1 MNTNI
6 IKGID
11 EVIKGLTTIKGAL
24 MAIDHAPIKEVIK
37 EAVEEAIEGVVPA
50 VVEEAPVEVKKV
62 EKKAKVVEPEV
73 EEEIKDEVEEDTEVD
88 EEIEDEVEEDISE
101 EAVGFDR
108 EAKKAELEEMKYNDL
123 KALAGTLEGASAIG
137 KKAEIIESILNA
149 YEAMGGVHSEEET
162 AKGEE
167 QEVQDEAEENED
179 VADEQ
184 EGGEADDDESR
195 EEFVEFLE
203 SLGTDEIIKIAEQ
216 AGIKVGKKVGD
227 KVVKKVDRAKLIE
240 ELVEDLDKL
249 VEALEALGYYDE
261 EDEEDTVEAS
271 EEVTEQE
278 EDEEEEDEEED
289 EEASIAEKY
298 GLNERTVEELA
309 DICADFGLSTKGKKQ
324 ALIDR
329 IVKGIMDGT
338 IEFEDEDEEEVE
350 EEEVQEVQEEKAPLK
365 KVSESENSKVL
376 KKEAEI
382 EADIRDKY
390 EKGKLKD
397 TTIKKFLDK
406 YNEGDPECAGCN
418 GCSKEDM
425 LDCYID
431 IHKALVD
438 DDGDVNEFEE
448 PYVRHGEYFCCGK
461 EIKELDNGNL
471 YCSVCGQEYVE

>member
-62 EKKAKVVEPEV
+62 EKKAKVVVESEV
-73 EEEIKDEVEEDTEVD
+73 EKAEEDTEVE
-88 EEIEDEVEEDISE
+88 EEIEDEVEEDTVEDTVE

-123 KALAGTLEGASAIG
+123 KALAGTLEGASAVG

-149 YEAMGGVHSEEET
+149 YEAMGEVHSEEET
-162 AKGEE
+162 AEGEE
-167 QEVQDEAEENED
+167 QEVQYEAKEYED

-184 EGGEADDDESR
+184 EDGEADDDGDR

-203 SLGTDEIIKIAEQ
+203 SLEIDDINEIAEQ
-216 AGIKVGKKVGD
+216 AGIKVGKKV
-227 KVVKKVDRAKLIE
+227 VKAKLIE

-261 EDEEDTVEAS
+261 EDEGEGEDETVEAP
-271 EEVTEQE
+271 EEVEEETGDE
-278 EDEEEEDEEED
+278 EDERVKIVEE
-289 EEASIAEKY
+289 Y
-298 GLNERTVEELA
+298 GLDEYTVEELA
-309 DICADFGLSTKGKKQ
+309 DICAEFELSTKGKKQ

-350 EEEVQEVQEEKAPLK
+350 EAVEEEVQEVQEEKAPLK
-365 KVSESENSKVL
+365 KVSKSENSKVL

-397 TTIKKFLDK
+397 NAIKKFLDK
-406 YNEGDPECAGCN
+406 YNEGDPECAGCK

-425 LDCYID
+425 LECYID

-471 YCSVCGQEYVE
+471 YCSVCGQEYEE

>member
-11 EVIKGLTTIKGAL
+11 EVIKELMIIREDL
-24 MAIDHAPIKEVIK
+24 MAIDHTLIKEAVK
-37 EAVEEAIEGVVPA
+37 EAVEEIIG

-62 EKKAKVVEPEV
+62 EKKAKVVESEV
-73 EEEIKDEVEEDTEVD
+73 EEEIEDTV
-88 EEIEDEVEEDISE
+88 E

-108 EAKKAELEEMKYNDL
+108 EAKRAELEAMKYNDL
-123 KALAGTLEGASAIG
+123 KALAGTLEGASAVG
-137 KKAEIIESILNA
+137 KKVDIIESILNA
-149 YEAMGGVHSEEET
+149 YEAMGGVPSEEET

-167 QEVQDEAEENED
+167 QEIQDEAKESED
-179 VADEQ
+179 VADKQ
-184 EGGEADDDESR
+184 EDEEADSGDDDENR

-203 SLGTDEIIKIAEQ
+203 SLETDELIEIAEQ
-216 AGIKVGKKVGD
+216 AGIKVDK
-227 KVVKKVDRAKLIE
+227 KVVKANLIE

-271 EEVTEQE
+271 EEVIEQE
-278 EDEEEEDEEED
+278 EDEEEEEDEDETVTSTEEETGDEED
-289 EEASIAEKY
+289 ERVKIVEEY
-298 GLNERTVEELA
+298 GLEEYTVEELA
-309 DICADFGLSTKGKKQ
+309 DICAKYELSTKGKKQ

-329 IVKGIMDGT
+329 IVKGILDGT
-338 IEFEDEDEEEVE
+338 IELEDEEEE
-350 EEEVQEVQEEKAPLK
+350 EEEEAQEEEKAPLK
-365 KVSESENSKVL
+365 KVAEHDNPQRAE
-376 KKEAEI
+376 KEAEI

-390 EKGKLKD
+390 EKGRLKD

-425 LDCYID
+425 LECYVD

-438 DDGDVNEFEE
+438 DDGDLNEFEE
-448 PYVRHGEYFCCGK
+448 PYVRDGEYFCCGR
-461 EIKELDNGNL
+461 ELKELENGNL
-471 YCSVCGQEYVE
+471 YCQVCGNEYEE

>member
-37 EAVEEAIEGVVPA
+37 EAVEEAIKGVVPA
-50 VVEEAPVEVKKV
+50 VVEEAPVEEKKV
-62 EKKAKVVEPEV
+62 EKKAKVVESEV
-73 EEEIKDEVEEDTEVD
+73 EKAEEDTEVE
-88 EEIEDEVEEDISE
+88 EEIEDEVEEDTVEDTVE

-123 KALAGTLEGASAIG
+123 KALAGTLEGASAVG

-162 AKGEE
+162 AEGEE
-167 QEVQDEAEENED
+167 QEVQYEAEENED

-184 EGGEADDDESR
+184 EDGEADDDENR

-216 AGIKVGKKVGD
+216 AGIKVGKKV
-227 KVVKKVDRAKLIE
+227 DRAKLIE
-240 ELVEDLDKL
+240 ELEEDLDKL

-271 EEVTEQE
+271 EEVIEQE
-278 EDEEEEDEEED
+278 ENAVEEEDEEE

-298 GLNERTVEELA
+298 GLNEYTVEELA

-338 IEFEDEDEEEVE
+338 IEFEGEEEVE
-350 EEEVQEVQEEKAPLK
+350 EEVQEEKVPLK
-365 KVSESENSKVL
+365 KLSESENSKVL

-390 EKGKLKD
+390 KKGKLKD

-448 PYVRHGEYFCCGK
+448 PYVRHGEYFCCGR
-461 EIKELDNGNL
+461 EIIELVNGNL
-471 YCSVCGQEYVE
+471 YCSVCGQEYEE

>member
-24 MAIDHAPIKEVIK
+24 MATDHTPIK
-37 EAVEEAIEGVVPA
+37 EAVKEAIEEVLPNVVAEEEPA
-50 VVEEAPVEVKKV
+50 EEPAEEVKKV
-62 EKKAKVVEPEV
+62 EKKSKVVEPEV
-73 EEEIKDEVEEDTEVD
+73 EKAEEDTEV
-88 EEIEDEVEEDISE
+88 S
-101 EAVGFDR
+101 GFDR

-123 KALAGTLEGASAIG
+123 KALAGTLRGASAVG

-149 YEAMGGVHSEEET
+149 YEALRGAPSEEET
-162 AKGEE
+162 AEGEE
-167 QEVQDEAEENED
+167 QEVQDEAEEYKD

-184 EGGEADDDESR
+184 EDGEVDDR
-195 EEFVEFLE
+195 EDFAEFAEFAEFLE
-203 SLGTDEIIKIAEQ
+203 SLETDEVKEIAEQ
-216 AGIKVGKKVGD
+216 AGIKVGKKV
-227 KVVKKVDRAKLIE
+227 VKAKLIE
-240 ELVEDLDKL
+240 ELVKDLDKL

-261 EDEEDTVEAS
+261 EDEGEGEDETVEAP
-271 EEVTEQE
+271 EEVEEETGDE
-278 EDEEEEDEEED
+278 EDERVKIVEE
-289 EEASIAEKY
+289 Y
-298 GLNERTVEELA
+298 GLDEYTVEELA
-309 DICADFGLSTKGKKQ
+309 DICAEFELSTKGKKQ

-338 IEFEDEDEEEVE
+338 IEFEDEEEAE
-350 EEEVQEVQEEKAPLK
+350 EEEVQEEEIQEEKAPLK
-365 KVSESENSKVL
+365 KVAESGNPEVT

-397 TTIKKFLDK
+397 NAIKKFLDK
-406 YNEGDPECAGCN
+406 YNEGDPECAGCK

-425 LDCYID
+425 LECYID

-448 PYVRHGEYFCCGK
+448 PYVRHGEYFCCGR
-461 EIKELDNGNL
+461 EIIELENGNL
-471 YCSVCGQEYVE
+471 YCSVCGQEYEE

>member
-11 EVIKGLTTIKGAL
+11 EVIKGLITIKGAL
-24 MAIDHAPIKEVIK
+24 MAIDHTPIEEAVK
-37 EAVEEAIEGVVPA
+37 EAVEGVVPE

-73 EEEIKDEVEEDTEVD
+73 EKAEEDTEV
-88 EEIEDEVEEDISE
+88 S
-101 EAVGFDR
+101 GFDR

-123 KALAGTLEGASAIG
+123 KALAGTLEGASAVG

-149 YEAMGGVHSEEET
+149 YEAMGGVLSEEET
-162 AKGEE
+162 AEGEE
-167 QEVQDEAEENED
+167 QEIQDEAEESED

-184 EGGEADDDESR
+184 EDGEADDDEER

-203 SLGTDEIIKIAEQ
+203 SLETDDIKEIVEQ
-216 AGIKVGKKVGD
+216 AGIKVGKKV
-227 KVVKKVDRAKLIE
+227 VKAKLIE

-261 EDEEDTVEAS
+261 EDEEEGEDETVEA
-271 EEVTEQE
+271 TE
-278 EDEEEEDEEED
+278 EDEYEDEEED
-289 EEASIAEKY
+289 DERVKIVEEY
-298 GLNERTVEELA
+298 GLEEYTVEELA
-309 DICADFGLSTKGKKQ
+309 DICAKYELSTKGKKQ

-329 IVKGIMDGT
+329 IVKGILDGT
-338 IEFEDEDEEEVE
+338 IELEDEEEAE
-350 EEEVQEVQEEKAPLK
+350 EEEVQEEKSPLK
-365 KVSESENSKVL
+365 KEAESGNPERT

-382 EADIRDKY
+382 EAYIRSKY

-397 TTIKKFLDK
+397 SEIKKFLDK
-406 YNEGDPECAGCN
+406 YNEGDPECAGCK

-425 LDCYID
+425 LECYID

-438 DDGDVNEFEE
+438 DDGDLNEFEE
-448 PYVRHGEYFCCGK
+448 PYIRDGEYFCCGRV
-461 EIKELDNGNL
+461 IKELENGNL
-471 YCSVCGQEYVE
+471 YCQVCGTEYQE

>member
-24 MAIDHAPIKEVIK
+24 MATDHTPIK
-37 EAVEEAIEGVVPA
+37 EAVKEAIEEVLPNVVAEEEPA
-50 VVEEAPVEVKKV
+50 EEPAEEVKKV
-62 EKKAKVVEPEV
+62 EKKSKVVEPEV
-73 EEEIKDEVEEDTEVD
+73 EKAEEDTEV
-88 EEIEDEVEEDISE
+88 S
-101 EAVGFDR
+101 GFDR

-123 KALAGTLEGASAIG
+123 KALAGTLRGASAVG

-149 YEAMGGVHSEEET
+149 YEAMGGVPSEEET
-162 AKGEE
+162 SEGEK
-167 QEVQDEAEENED
+167 QEVQDEAEESED
-179 VADEQ
+179 VAIEQ
-184 EGGEADDDESR
+184 EDGEAGSGDDDEDR

-203 SLGTDEIIKIAEQ
+203 SLETDEIKEIAEQ
-216 AGIKVGKKVGD
+216 AGIKVGKE
-227 KVVKKVDRAKLIE
+227 VVKAKLIE

-271 EEVTEQE
+271 EEVIEQ
-278 EDEEEEDEEED
+278 EEEEDETVASTEEETGDEED
-289 EEASIAEKY
+289 ERIKIVEEY
-298 GLNERTVEELA
+298 GLEEYTVEELA
-309 DICADFGLSTKGKKQ
+309 DICAEYELSTKGKKQ

-338 IEFEDEDEEEVE
+338 IELEDEPEEEA
-350 EEEVQEVQEEKAPLK
+350 QEEEKAPLK
-365 KVSESENSKVL
+365 KVAEYNNPQRA
-376 KKEAEI
+376 KKEAEV

-397 TTIKKFLDK
+397 NEIKKFLDK
-406 YNEGDPECAGCN
+406 YNEGDPECAGCK

-425 LDCYID
+425 LECYID

-448 PYVRHGEYFCCGK
+448 PYVRHGEYFCCGR
-461 EIKELDNGNL
+461 EIIELENGNL
-471 YCSVCGQEYVE
+471 YCSVCGQEYEE

>member
-11 EVIKGLTTIKGAL
+11 EVIKGLTTIKGAM
-24 MAIDHAPIKEVIK
+24 MATDHAPIKEVIK

-50 VVEEAPVEVKKV
+50 VVEEAPVEEKKV

-73 EEEIKDEVEEDTEVD
+73 EKAEEDTEVE
-88 EEIEDEVEEDISE
+88 EEIEDEVEEDTVE
-101 EAVGFDR
+101 DTVGFDR

-123 KALAGTLEGASAIG
+123 KALAGTLEGASAVG

-162 AKGEE
+162 AEGEE

-184 EGGEADDDESR
+184 EGGEADDDEDR

-203 SLGTDEIIKIAEQ
+203 SLETGEIKEIAEQ
-216 AGIKVGKKVGD
+216 AGIKVGKKV
-227 KVVKKVDRAKLIE
+227 VKDKLIE

-261 EDEEDTVEAS
+261 EDEEEGEDEPVEAP
-271 EEVTEQE
+271 
-278 EDEEEEDEEED
+278 EEEEAGDEEVD
-289 EEASIAEKY
+289 EEGERATIVEEY
-298 GLNERTVEELA
+298 GLDEYTVEELA
-309 DICADFGLSTKGKKQ
+309 DICADFELSTKGKKQ

-338 IEFEDEDEEEVE
+338 IELEDEDEEEE
-350 EEEVQEVQEEKAPLK
+350 EEEEEEVQEEKAPLK
-365 KVSESENSKVL
+365 KVAESGNPEVT
-376 KKEAEI
+376 KKEEEI

-397 TTIKKFLDK
+397 NAIKKFLDK
-406 YNEGDPECAGCN
+406 YNEGDPECAGCK

-431 IHKALVD
+431 IHRALVD
-438 DDGDVNEFEE
+438 DDGDLNEFEE
-448 PYVRHGEYFCCGK
+448 PYIRDGKYFCCGR
-461 EIKELDNGNL
+461 ELKELENGNL
-471 YCSVCGQEYVE
+471 YCQVCGIEYEE

>member
-24 MAIDHAPIKEVIK
+24 MAIDHAPIKEAVK
-37 EAVEEAIEGVVPA
+37 EAVEEAIEGVVPS
-50 VVEEAPVEVKKV
+50 VVSEEAPVE
-62 EKKAKVVEPEV
+62 EPVVESEV
-73 EEEIKDEVEEDTEVD
+73 EEEVEEDTD
-88 EEIEDEVEEDISE
+88 VE
-101 EAVGFDR
+101 GFDR

-123 KALAGTLEGASAIG
+123 KALAGTLEGASAVG
-137 KKAEIIESILNA
+137 KKVEIIESILNA
-149 YEAMGGVHSEEET
+149 YEAMGGVPSEEET

-167 QEVQDEAEENED
+167 QEVQDEAEESED
-179 VADEQ
+179 VADKQ
-184 EGGEADDDESR
+184 EAEEADGDDDEER

-203 SLGTDEIIKIAEQ
+203 SLETDEIKEIAEQ
-216 AGIKVGKKVGD
+216 AGIKVGKKV
-227 KVVKKVDRAKLIE
+227 VKANLIK

-261 EDEEDTVEAS
+261 EDEDETVEAS
-271 EEVTEQE
+271 EEVIEQE
-278 EDEEEEDEEED
+278 EDEEDERVKIIEE
-289 EEASIAEKY
+289 Y
-298 GLNERTVEELA
+298 GLEEYTVEELA
-309 DICADFGLSTKGKKQ
+309 DICAEFELSTKGKKQ

-329 IVKGIMDGT
+329 IVKGILDGT
-338 IEFEDEDEEEVE
+338 IELEDEEEE
-350 EEEVQEVQEEKAPLK
+350 EEEVEEEKAPLK
-365 KVSESENSKVL
+365 KVAEHDNPQRAE
-376 KKEAEI
+376 KEAEV

-406 YNEGDPECAGCN
+406 YNEGDPECAGCK

-438 DDGDVNEFEE
+438 DDGDLNEFEE
-448 PYVRHGEYFCCGK
+448 PYIRDGEYFCCGR
-461 EIKELDNGNL
+461 EIKELENGDL
-471 YCSVCGQEYVE
+471 YCQVCGTEYQE

>member
-11 EVIKGLTTIKGAL
+11 EVIKGLTIIKGAL
-24 MAIDHAPIKEVIK
+24 MAIDHAPIKEAVK
-37 EAVEEAIEGVVPA
+37 EAVEEAIEGVVPS

-62 EKKAKVVEPEV
+62 EKKAKVVESEV
-73 EEEIKDEVEEDTEVD
+73 E
-88 EEIEDEVEEDISE
+88 EEIEDEVEEDTVE

-123 KALAGTLEGASAIG
+123 KALAGTLEGASAVG
-137 KKAEIIESILNA
+137 KKAEVIESILNA
-149 YEAMGGVHSEEET
+149 YEAMGGVPSEEET
-162 AKGEE
+162 TKGEE
-167 QEVQDEAEENED
+167 QEIQDEAEESED
-179 VADEQ
+179 ITDKQEAEEAD
-184 EGGEADDDESR
+184 GDDDEER

-203 SLGTDEIIKIAEQ
+203 SLETDEIKEIAEQ
-216 AGIKVGKKVGD
+216 AGIKVGKKV
-227 KVVKKVDRAKLIE
+227 VKANLIK

-261 EDEEDTVEAS
+261 EDEDETVEAS
-271 EEVTEQE
+271 EEVIEQ
-278 EDEEEEDEEED
+278 EEEEDEED
-289 EEASIAEKY
+289 ERVKIIEEY
-298 GLNERTVEELA
+298 GLEEYTVEELA
-309 DICADFGLSTKGKKQ
+309 DICAEFELSTKGKKQ

-329 IVKGIMDGT
+329 IVKGILDGT
-338 IEFEDEDEEEVE
+338 IELEEEEEEVE
-350 EEEVQEVQEEKAPLK
+350 EEKAPLK
-365 KVSESENSKVL
+365 KVAEHDNPQRVE
-376 KKEAEI
+376 KEAEV
-382 EADIRDKY
+382 EADIRSKY

-406 YNEGDPECAGCN
+406 YNEGDPECAGCK

-425 LDCYID
+425 LDCYVD

-448 PYVRHGEYFCCGK
+448 PYMRDGEYFCCGR
-461 EIKELDNGNL
+461 EIKELENGNL

>member
-11 EVIKGLTTIKGAL
+11 EVIKGLTIIKGAL
-24 MAIDHAPIKEVIK
+24 MAIDHAPIKEAVK
-37 EAVEEAIEGVVPA
+37 EAVEEAIEGVVPS

-62 EKKAKVVEPEV
+62 EKKAKVVESEV
-73 EEEIKDEVEEDTEVD
+73 E
-88 EEIEDEVEEDISE
+88 EEIEDEVEEDTVE

-123 KALAGTLEGASAIG
+123 KALAGTLEGASAVG
-137 KKAEIIESILNA
+137 KKAEVIESILNA
-149 YEAMGGVHSEEET
+149 YEAMGGVPSEEET
-162 AKGEE
+162 TKGEE
-167 QEVQDEAEENED
+167 QEIQDEAKESKDITDKQEAEE
-179 VADEQ
+179 AD
-184 EGGEADDDESR
+184 GDDDEER

-203 SLGTDEIIKIAEQ
+203 SLETDEIKEIAEQ
-216 AGIKVGKKVGD
+216 AGIKVGKKV
-227 KVVKKVDRAKLIE
+227 VKANLIK

-261 EDEEDTVEAS
+261 EDEDETVEAS
-271 EEVTEQE
+271 EEVIEQE
-278 EDEEEEDEEED
+278 EDEEDERVKIIEE
-289 EEASIAEKY
+289 Y
-298 GLNERTVEELA
+298 GLEEYTVEELA
-309 DICADFGLSTKGKKQ
+309 DICAEFELSTKGKKQ

-329 IVKGIMDGT
+329 IVKGILDGT
-338 IEFEDEDEEEVE
+338 IELEDEEEE
-350 EEEVQEVQEEKAPLK
+350 EEEVEEEKAPLK
-365 KVSESENSKVL
+365 KVAEHDNPQRAE
-376 KKEAEI
+376 KEAEV
-382 EADIRDKY
+382 EADIRSKY

-425 LDCYID
+425 LDCYVD

-438 DDGDVNEFEE
+438 DDGDLNEFEE
-448 PYVRHGEYFCCGK
+448 PYIRDGEYFCCGR
-461 EIKELDNGNL
+461 EIKELENGNL